1 MMHAIEAALAAMGR
15 LVQQQLVDAQVAQQ
29 HASKGLITLVLN
41 REQAI
46 NRAELEIDAAC
57 QHALEMGGSDVR
69 ICLRTVRIARDLE
82 RMSDELKKIASKAL
96 VVQSNNE
103 IDMQVFIELTFMAEQ
118 ARRNVAAAL
127 DAIFTRD
134 TQKAQDV
141 LATDIRLDAAFE
153 ATLRHTVSRMA
164 AQPRVIASGIDIVFI
179 AKAWERVGDHAKN
192 IAEQMTQ
199 GLPYDAVPV
208 LAPAADDAL
217 ATDAA

>member
-57 QHALEMGGSDVR
+57 QRALEKGGGDVPS
-69 ICLRTVRIARDLE
+69 CLRTIRVARDLE
-82 RMSDELKKIASKAL
+82 RMSDELKKIASKSL

-103 IDMQVFIELTFMAEQ
+103 IDMQFFIELSFMAEQ

-134 TQKAQDV
+134 TQKALDV
-141 LATDIRLDAAFE
+141 LASDIRLDAAFE
-153 ATLRHTVSRMA
+153 ATLRHTMSRMA
-164 AQPRVIASGIDIVFI
+164 TQPRIIASGIDIVFI

-192 IAEQMTQ
+192 IAEHMTQ
-199 GLPYDAVPV
+199 GLPYGAVPTRV
-208 LAPAADDAL
+208 PCDDATL
-217 ATDAA
+217 ATGTA